1 LVRLRILTVRTFF
14 ALGIS
19 ETSPQKVAAAERDG
33 DGDGD
38 REGPGEEAVGEGDG
52 NRECSGGA
60 DDTTGEAVADAE
72 DETNAALAV
81 DFDEWA
87 KPYPSARTTVVAA
100 AAVQIR
106 SGRRVIR

>member
-1 LVRLRILTVRTFF
+1 MRTFF

-38 REGPGEEAVGEGDG
+38 GDREGPGEEAVGEGDG
-52 NRECSGGA
+52 NRDGSGGA

-100 AAVQIR
+100 ATVQIR